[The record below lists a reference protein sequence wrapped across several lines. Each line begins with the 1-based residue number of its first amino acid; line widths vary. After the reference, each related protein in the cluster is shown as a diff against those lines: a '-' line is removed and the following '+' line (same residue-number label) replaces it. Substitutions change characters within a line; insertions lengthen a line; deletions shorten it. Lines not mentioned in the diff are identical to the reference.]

1 MIPVIDAS
9 QCATIDGLLPE
20 PHAMPTPDTNHLF
33 RYTHEFSDTIITAA
47 RGACVYDRDGREI
60 LDFTSGQMS
69 AILGHAHPEIVATV
83 NEAVARLD
91 HLHSSFL
98 SDVVIDF
105 ADALSGLLP
114 ESLSRVLPLS
124 TGGESNEA
132 ALRMAKLATG
142 RYEVVAF
149 DRSWHGVTG
158 GASAATFNGARRGYG
173 PPVPGVLALPAPHAY
188 RSPFASNGG
197 YDWRSELDWGFES
210 IDRQSTGS
218 LAAMIAEP
226 ILSSGG
232 IIEPPD
238 GYLSALAEHC
248 RARGMLLVFDEAQTG
263 MGRTGDRFAFE
274 HEGVVPDILTLSKTL
289 GAGLPLSATVASAE
303 VERACHEHD
312 FLFYTTHAAD
322 PLPAAVGRK
331 VIEVLVRDRLEER
344 ARELGRYMKG
354 ILRDLQQRH
363 EPIGDV
369 RGRGLLLGVELVKDR
384 HRKEPAH
391 ELGAAVGRR
400 CIELG
405 ASLNIARQSSA
416 HVFRIAPPL
425 TVTREQID
433 TAMAILDQA
442 LSESTRL

>member
-1 MIPVIDAS
+1 MS
-9 QCATIDGLLPE
+9 
-20 PHAMPTPDTNHLF
+20 TPDPEHVF
-33 RYTHEFSDTIITAA
+33 RYTAEFSDTIITAA
-47 RGACVYDRDGREI
+47 RGACVHDRDGREI

-83 NEAVARLD
+83 SEAVARLA

-105 ADALSGLLP
+105 ANALCTLLP

-124 TGGESNEA
+124 TGAESNEA

-158 GASAATFNGARRGYG
+158 GVSAATFNGARRGYG
-173 PPVPGVLALPAPHAY
+173 PPVPGVLALPTPHPY
-188 RSPFASNGG
+188 RSPFASNGE
-197 YDWRSELDWGFES
+197 YDWRSELDWGFEM
-210 IDRQSTGS
+210 IDRQSTGN

-226 ILSSGG
+226 ILSAGG

-238 GYLSALAEHC
+238 GYLTALAEHC
-248 RARGMLLVFDEAQTG
+248 RGRGMLLIFDEAQTG

-289 GAGLPLSATVASAE
+289 GAGLPLSAAVASTE
-303 VERACHEHD
+303 VEQICHEND

-331 VIEVLVRDRLEER
+331 VLEILVRDRLEER

-369 RGRGLLLGVELVKDR
+369 RGRGLLLGVELVGDR

-391 ELGAAVGRR
+391 GLGAAVGRR

-416 HVFRIAPPL
+416 HIFRIAPPL

-433 TAMAILDQA
+433 TAMAIFDQA
-442 LSESTRL
+442 LTECASR